1 MRFNERSLSNDF
13 CTPFT
18 AAPFA
23 GYETMG
29 LTNEPGTLQR
39 ELARRNVEP
48 ARLTHA
54 ENHLLGMAARQ
65 LRGPIGNI
73 RSCSENLMNNAASTL
88 TAEQRDFVQI
98 ICDSSDSML
107 RLINDLLDISKIEA
121 GELSLDPSTT
131 DLVELVKHI
140 LGPHAVIAEHKHIR
154 LEFTHDEMIPEMSI
168 DGPKME
174 QVLNN
179 LISNAIK
186 FSHPNTVTC
195 VSLTLA
201 DEGVYLR
208 VKDQGQGI
216 PAHEVETLFKPFQR
230 TSVRSTGGE
239 TSTGLGLAIVNRIV
253 QGHGGVIT
261 VTSEVGSGTEFTVLL
276 PAALVAGRHT
286 VRYAHRRNEVLT
298 PR

>member
-1 MRFNERSLSNDF
+1 
-13 CTPFT
+13 
-18 AAPFA
+18 
-23 GYETMG
+23 MG
-29 LTNEPGTLQR
+29 LTDEPGALQR

-48 ARLTHA
+48 ANLTQA
-54 ENHLLGMAARQ
+54 ENHLLSMAARR

-73 RSCSENLMNNAASTL
+73 KSESEVLMNDAACTL

-98 ICDSSDSML
+98 ICDSSESML
-107 RLINDLLDISKIEA
+107 RLINDLLDISRIEA
-121 GELSLDPSTT
+121 GDLSLDPTTT
-131 DLVELVKHI
+131 DLVKLVKQI
-140 LGPHAVIAEHKHIR
+140 LGPLALIAEHKHIR
-154 LEFTHDEMIPEMSI
+154 LEFTHDEMIPELSI

-186 FSHPNTVTC
+186 FSHPGTVTC

-208 VKDQGQGI
+208 VRDQGQGI

-239 TSTGLGLAIVNRIV
+239 SSTGLGLAIVQRIV

-261 VTSEVGSGTEFTVLL
+261 VTSEVGRGTEVIVLL
-276 PAALVAGRHT
+276 PAALVAGGQK
-286 VRYAHRRNEVLT
+286 VRYAHRRNGVLS